1 MKAGRLAQWIGAM
14 AALALVPAP
23 AQARITIDDLYLACS
38 YTDAAAPG
46 QVQTAHLRVA
56 DGVLA
61 TWDEAQG
68 TWYRNA
74 CDAPQGA
81 RVIYRRCAVT
91 DDRIY
96 VIVSY
101 QAGEGALTNSYDGE
115 IVIDR
120 LSERFTRIS
129 RMTAAGKPLL
139 TVDQS
144 GQCEKSDAHQ
154 GKDPPHRF

>member
-1 MKAGRLAQWIGAM
+1 MMRGIGLM
-14 AALALVPAP
+14 AALAMAPAP
-23 AQARITIDDLYLACS
+23 ALGRITVDDLYLACT
-38 YTDAAAPG
+38 YTDAAAPR
-46 QVQTAHLRVA
+46 QPQTAHLRVA
-56 DGVLA
+56 DGMLA

-91 DDRIY
+91 EDRIY
-96 VIVSY
+96 VVVSY
-101 QAGEGALTNSYDGE
+101 QADEGGLTNSYDGE
-115 IVIDR
+115 TVIDR
-120 LSERFTRIS
+120 VTGHFTRIS
-129 RMTAAGKPLL
+129 RMTAGGKPLL

-144 GQCEKSDAHQ
+144 GTCEKSDARQ